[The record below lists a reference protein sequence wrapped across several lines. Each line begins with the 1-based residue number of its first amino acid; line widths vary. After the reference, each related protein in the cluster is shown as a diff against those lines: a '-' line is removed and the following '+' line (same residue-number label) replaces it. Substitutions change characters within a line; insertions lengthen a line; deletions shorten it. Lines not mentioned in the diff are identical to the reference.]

1 MNMNQIVFH
10 VILIIMGI
18 IFLGIG
24 MRIKWQSELLRPV
37 FYMIGVVFLL
47 LGLFL
52 PFLLFG

>member
-18 IFLGIG
+18 IFFGIG
-24 MRIKWQSELLRPV
+24 MRIKWQSDLLRPV

>member
-52 PFLLFG
+52 PFLLFS